1 MKKKYQTIYD
11 ELRAALRSGTYKPG
25 DLLPSE
31 TKLCD
36 RYNAS
41 RPTVA
46 KALDLLKDEGAVERT
61 AGYGTAVLSSE
72 LTEKKKIGLL
82 IPRLGRTEIFEP
94 IVTAMANASEQYF
107 MELIPPPHLP
117 LSRSFEESTEYMC
130 SRFIQDKVDGI
141 IFTPVEHIE
150 NGERFNQ
157 SILKRLKTNGIPVV
171 LLDRDV
177 VNWPQQ
183 TRNDMVSINNIEAGF
198 VVAQHLLEQGCS
210 RMIFL
215 TRPQP
220 AMTVQLRIMGCRE
233 AMINAGYAP
242 ESLQTVEIAPGTELN
257 AKHLTQHDADG
268 LICANDATAA
278 YALRLLVDAG
288 VDIPGSMRVAGF
300 DDVKY
305 ASLLSV
311 PLTTYHQPCNDIG
324 KAAVDAI
331 MHRIE
336 HPEAAPH
343 RATLQGKL
351 IIRESTRGKIAKHRP
366 LNKMSLCCH

>member
-150 NGERFNQ
+150 NGNG
-157 SILKRLKTNGIPVV
+157 LTN
-171 LLDRDV
+171 L
-177 VNWPQQ
+177 
-183 TRNDMVSINNIEAGF
+183 F
-198 VVAQHLLEQGCS
+198 
-210 RMIFL
+210 
-215 TRPQP
+215 
-220 AMTVQLRIMGCRE
+220 
-233 AMINAGYAP
+233 
-242 ESLQTVEIAPGTELN
+242 
-257 AKHLTQHDADG
+257 
-268 LICANDATAA
+268 
-278 YALRLLVDAG
+278 
-288 VDIPGSMRVAGF
+288 
-300 DDVKY
+300 
-305 ASLLSV
+305 
-311 PLTTYHQPCNDIG
+311 
-324 KAAVDAI
+324 
-331 MHRIE
+331 
-336 HPEAAPH
+336 
-343 RATLQGKL
+343 
-351 IIRESTRGKIAKHRP
+351 
-366 LNKMSLCCH
+366 